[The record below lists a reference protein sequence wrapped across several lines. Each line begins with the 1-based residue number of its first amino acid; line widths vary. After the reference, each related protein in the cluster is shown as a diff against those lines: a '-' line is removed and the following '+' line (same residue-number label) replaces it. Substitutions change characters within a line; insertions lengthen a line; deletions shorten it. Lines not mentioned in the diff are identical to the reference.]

1 MVGTATSATH
11 REGNEGFK
19 GNIRTPL
26 WRVSCVG
33 SQRGLSN
40 PRWRLSG
47 PQKDGVESLTG
58 EVLMVLKEVV
68 KASSNT

>member
-19 GNIRTPL
+19 G
-26 WRVSCVG
+26 VG